1 MNIVAG
7 DRYRD
12 ERGEIAVVERLFD
25 SKSERCV
32 QYNVAYRD
40 EFGTN
45 VETRSILQSEFLEKY
60 SLKCNASDVQRTR
73 EKSSAD
79 AILSRYTP
87 DWMK

>member
-25 SKSERCV
+25 SESELCV
-32 QYNVAYRD
+32 QYNVTYRD
-40 EFGTN
+40 HYGTCIQ
-45 VETRSILQSEFLEKY
+45 RQSISHDEFLEKY
-60 SLKCNASDVQRTR
+60 PLKCNASDVQRTR

-79 AILSRYTP
+79 AILSRHIP